1 MILVIND
8 YQQNGTNDFGIYHGS
23 DKAIVANPDADV
35 QLMYNGTTRFYT
47 TSTGAYV
54 NGNNGNIFT
63 ASCATNSTAN
73 VVFQNTEN
81 NTAGDM
87 RVLIKTAAN
96 QGSDPYIKFD
106 AGGSDMIVGTHYLGT
121 TNNELRLGAGTYVH
135 TVNGIQVNGN
145 GNVFMNALNSG
156 SGASDV
162 RYSTSSKQIF
172 YDSSSRLVK
181 TDIED
186 LSYGLDAIKQL
197 KPRIYKRTDTD
208 GDIEIGF
215 IADEVV
221 NIIPE
226 IVPTAEK
233 SLFTKNEEDTE
244 IVPSYVEYKRLTAVL
259 TKAVQE
265 LSTEIES
272 LKSRLDDAG
281 L

>member
-1 MILVIND
+1 YTNTTNTNSKIRICSANGGQAGIELVAGSGSVDRASRIDFINMNDSSSPQWTLIND

-121 TNNELRLGAGTYVH
+121 TNNEL
-135 TVNGIQVNGN
+135 
-145 GNVFMNALNSG
+145 
-156 SGASDV
+156 
-162 RYSTSSKQIF
+162 
-172 YDSSSRLVK
+172 
-181 TDIED
+181 
-186 LSYGLDAIKQL
+186 
-197 KPRIYKRTDTD
+197 
-208 GDIEIGF
+208 
-215 IADEVV
+215 
-221 NIIPE
+221 
-226 IVPTAEK
+226 
-233 SLFTKNEEDTE
+233 
-244 IVPSYVEYKRLTAVL
+244 
-259 TKAVQE
+259 
-265 LSTEIES
+265 
-272 LKSRLDDAG
+272 
-281 L
+281 

>member
-1 MILVIND
+1 M
-8 YQQNGTNDFGIYHGS
+8 
-23 DKAIVANPDADV
+23 
-35 QLMYNGTTRFYT
+35 
-47 TSTGAYV
+47 
-54 NGNNGNIFT
+54 
-63 ASCATNSTAN
+63 
-73 VVFQNTEN
+73 
-81 NTAGDM
+81 
-87 RVLIKTAAN
+87 
-96 QGSDPYIKFD
+96 
-106 AGGSDMIVGTHYLGT
+106 
-121 TNNELRLGAGTYVH
+121 
-135 TVNGIQVNGN
+135 
-145 GNVFMNALNSG
+145 
-156 SGASDV
+156 
-162 RYSTSSKQIF
+162 
-172 YDSSSRLVK
+172 K

-265 LSTEIES
+265 LSAEVEQ
-272 LKSRLDDAG
+272 LKSQLNN
-281 L
+281 

>member
-1 MILVIND
+1 MYLKDD
-8 YQQNGTNDFGIYHGS
+8 YITFVRQADDTVSFQVYEGGS
-23 DKAIVANPDADV
+23 TDLYFNHNLRM
-35 QLMYNGTTRFYT
+35 QT
-47 TSTGAYV
+47 TSSGIDIS
-54 NGNNGNIFT
+54 GNTGNILHVQC
-63 ASCATNSTAN
+63 STNSTAQ
-73 VVFQNTEN
+73 VVFQNSEA

-87 RVLIKTAAN
+87 RLLIKTAAN

-106 AGGSDMIVGTHYLGT
+106 AGGSDMIVGTHYLGST
-121 TNNELRLGAGTYVH
+121 SNQLRLGAGTAVH
-135 TVNGIQVNGN
+135 TVNGIQIDGN
-145 GNVFMNALNSG
+145 GNVYMNALNSG
-156 SGASDV
+156 SGASDL
-162 RYSTSSKQIF
+162 RYNTSSKQVF

-186 LSYGLDAIKQL
+186 LSYGLGAIKQL

-208 GDIEIGF
+208 GDIEVGF

-265 LSTEIES
+265 LSAEVEQ
-272 LKSRLDDAG
+272 LKSQLNN
-281 L
+281 